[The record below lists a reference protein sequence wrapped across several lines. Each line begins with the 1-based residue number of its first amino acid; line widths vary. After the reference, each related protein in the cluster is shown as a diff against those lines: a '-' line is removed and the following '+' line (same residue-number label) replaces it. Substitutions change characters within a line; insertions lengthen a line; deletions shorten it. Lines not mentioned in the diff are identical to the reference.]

1 MINFDYFHTQIGEFK
16 RLINEV
22 SADGLNILWKAILI
36 WLITSLLTLEIN
48 KHMMA
53 LMLLQFVNT
62 IINDSNAVINALID
76 SKIEES
82 EEASIRADQQENV
95 FERVMEND
103 LFKEDDSD
111 LHKVGSV
118 NKDYHKVNQKTYL
131 FRIDYNSQIGYY
143 STRLST
149 SLLVYFN

>member
-1 MINFDYFHTQIGEFK
+1 
-16 RLINEV
+16 
-22 SADGLNILWKAILI
+22 
-36 WLITSLLTLEIN
+36 
-48 KHMMA
+48 MA
-53 LMLLQFVNT
+53 LMLQFVTT
-62 IINDSNAVINALID
+62 IINDSNEVINALID

-82 EEASIRADQQENV
+82 EGASIRADQQENV

-118 NKDYHKVNQKTYL
+118 NKDYYKVNQKTYL

-143 STRLST
+143 STCLSID
-149 SLLVYFN
+149 LVCLPVGYYTMASNFTFQIR